1 MKKLVCPICK
11 VGLLKGKHFLGINII
26 CECCEC
32 FKEVIMNAGYFVL
45 AIKEESYGKKKET
58 N

>member
-1 MKKLVCPICK
+1 MVYSAKSFNQLRI
-11 VGLLKGKHFLGINII
+11 LQIINFLGINII

-32 FKEVIMNAGYFVL
+32 FKEIIMNAGYFVL
-45 AIKEESYGKKKET
+45 AIKEENYGKKKEA